1 MCLESALRMPRR
13 IIANRPYASVK
24 ELSRSGIPAARL
36 ENIFPLLTVKEKT
49 TRKREAGN
57 KGQATRCWREDGV
70 NRRKEPHGIQ
80 DREADL
86 LVDLN
91 TATAEQLEA
100 IPGVGPAYAKKII
113 AARPYVSTKDLSK
126 AGIPA
131 ARLEKIAPLVT
142 VTQKTA
148 VAERPVVNAKPA
160 GGSNGAASKTAKTDK
175 PAEPTSVEARTP
187 PRKGMVWA
195 NSSSKIYH
203 VEGDRWYGTTKKG
216 EWMSEDDAIKAGYR
230 KAK

>member
-1 MCLESALRMPRR
+1 MIMKLFQTFHKLLPLAIAAALFVGGTATKTWAAPKTPEEKSA
-13 IIANRPYASVK
+13 
-24 ELSRSGIPAARL
+24 PA
-36 ENIFPLLTVKEKT
+36 K
-49 TRKREAGN
+49 
-57 KGQATRCWREDGV
+57 
-70 NRRKEPHGIQ
+70 
-80 DREADL
+80 
-86 LVDLN
+86 LVDIN

-113 AARPYVSTKDLSK
+113 AARPYASTRDLSK

-131 ARLEKIAPLVT
+131 ARMEKIAPLVT
-142 VTQKTA
+142 VTQKAA
-148 VAERPVVNAKPA
+148 VAERPAVQAKSA
-160 GGSNGAASKTAKTDK
+160 AGSNGAASKTAKTDK

-203 VEGDRWYGTTKKG
+203 VEGDRWYGATKKG

-230 KAK
+230 RAK